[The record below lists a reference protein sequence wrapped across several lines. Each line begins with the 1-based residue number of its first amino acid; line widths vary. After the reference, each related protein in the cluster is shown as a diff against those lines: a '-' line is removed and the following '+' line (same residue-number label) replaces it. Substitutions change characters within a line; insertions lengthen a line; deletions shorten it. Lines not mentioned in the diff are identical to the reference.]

1 MQEKNLKKISVLIA
15 DDDISVRE
23 AFLECVKDSRYEVTA
38 QASDGMTAVELARR
52 IKPDLAVLD
61 IEMPM
66 MDGLTA
72 SKIILEESC
81 VHCTVMLTS
90 FETEDYVEAAIKSG
104 AEAYITKPFEK
115 DQLLSV
121 LDMSCI
127 QSKEKHM
134 LKKDCKAL
142 KRKIDSKDA
151 TNKAKLIVM
160 EERGFDENKAYQ
172 YLREISK
179 RKGISVEAVSELI
192 IAGVGKNI
200 E

>member
-1 MQEKNLKKISVLIA
+1 M
-15 DDDISVRE
+15 
-23 AFLECVKDSRYEVTA
+23 
-38 QASDGMTAVELARR
+38 
-52 IKPDLAVLD
+52 
-61 IEMPM
+61 
-66 MDGLTA
+66 
-72 SKIILEESC
+72 
-81 VHCTVMLTS
+81 MLTS

-192 IAGVGKNI
+192 IAGVGEKH
-200 E
+200 